1 MDTVSDPRVPSV
13 SGIDLEILV
22 RDVAAGV
29 VDFGELV
36 QALMPMIRGDEQL
49 PPEVALQ
56 LSTALIEIERDAAR
70 EDPLYAL
77 VNEQG
82 AAAVAL
88 GEAGQILAL
97 NAAAADLFSLSSGDG
112 LSALSITRDE
122 FEQFERRLSTESGP
136 TLIRAHLPET
146 RPRIPIIMAGTY
158 YPKFRA
164 FVLTALHH
172 HWPDSIDLAVKE
184 LFDLSRTEREV
195 LAGLSRGRT
204 SEDLARERGRSV
216 GTVRQQVKSILQKM
230 GVSTQVEAAT
240 LAAAATAT
248 AATTD
253 NAVGTSTGLL
263 PVQAQQAPLR
273 IGAFR
278 LGDRRVG
285 WRRFGVATGRPV
297 LMLHGPS
304 FGAGEYPEDRRL
316 ARRFNLDVHAV
327 ERPGYG
333 RTDVPSPD
341 DDPLET
347 QCRDIEVY
355 LARTGLGE
363 ATLLAH
369 EVGLIPALDLA
380 RRRPELVRGILAVSS
395 APPFG
400 RLEQIEA
407 MPGHQAI
414 FIQAARHAPWLA
426 RLMTRL
432 LRVRTRRLG
441 PEGWTDVIFRD
452 VEPDHEVMQRP
463 GLLPGIIGTYSFY
476 LNQMGAGF
484 EVDLQIMLKDWG
496 HLLSNLPVPL
506 VLLHGARNASTPAS
520 SLEIFRDL
528 NGAVEI
534 SIIENE
540 GLTLAV
546 SRPDLIYRLLADFVA
561 G

>member
-1 MDTVSDPRVPSV
+1 MDTVSAL
-13 SGIDLEILV
+13 DLEILV
-22 RDVAAGV
+22 RNVAAGT

-56 LSTALIEIERDAAR
+56 LSTALIEIEGDAAR
-70 EDPLYAL
+70 EDQLYAL

-82 AAAVAL
+82 SAAIAL
-88 GEAGQILAL
+88 SEAGQILAL
-97 NAAAADLFSLSSGDG
+97 NPAAADLFALSSGDG
-112 LSALSITRDE
+112 LNALSISRAE
-122 FEQFERRLSTESGP
+122 FETFEQRLSTESGP
-136 TLIRAHLPET
+136 TLVRAYLPGT
-146 RPRIPIIMAGTY
+146 RPRTPLIMAGTY
-158 YPKFRA
+158 YPRYRA
-164 FVLTALHH
+164 FVLTALRH
-172 HWPDSIDLAVKE
+172 HWPDSIDLAVAE
-184 LFDLSRTEREV
+184 LFGLSRTEREV
-195 LAGLSRGRT
+195 LAELARGHT
-204 SEDLARERGRSV
+204 SEHIARERGRSP

-230 GVSTQVEAAT
+230 GVSSQLEAAT

-248 AATTD
+248 AAATD
-253 NAVGTSTGLL
+253 SAVGTSTGIL
-263 PVQAQQAPLR
+263 PVHAHQTPLR

-278 LGDRRVG
+278 LADRRVG

-316 ARRFNLDVHAV
+316 ARRYNLDVHAV

-333 RTDVPSPD
+333 RTDVPGPSE
-341 DDPLET
+341 DPLET
-347 QCRDIEVY
+347 QCRDIDAY
-355 LARTGLGE
+355 LARTGLE
-363 ATLLAH
+363 AATLLAH
-369 EVGLIPALDLA
+369 EVGLIPALELA
-380 RRRPELVRGILAVSS
+380 RRRPDLVRGILAVSS
-395 APPFG
+395 APPFC
-400 RLEQIEA
+400 RLEQIDA

-414 FIQAARHAPWLA
+414 FIQAARHTPWLA

-441 PEGWTDVIFRD
+441 PERWTDVIFRD

-463 GLLPGIIGTYSFY
+463 ALLPGIIGTYSFY

-484 EVDLQIMLKDWG
+484 EVDLQIMLQDWG
-496 HLLSNLPVPL
+496 HLISNLPVPL
-506 VLLHGARNASTPAS
+506 VLLHGACNASTPAG

-534 SIIENE
+534 SLVEDE

-546 SRPDLIYRLLADFVA
+546 SNPDPIYRRLAGLVGD
-561 G
+561 